1 MMREREMIQAISD
14 LVGQKELAQGLLHSI
29 GDDCAVISR
38 TDRSVWLLSMDSLV
52 EQVHFDLR
60 FHPAYQLGRKAV
72 SVNVSDVAAMGGEP
86 KFLLLSLGLT
96 PELDQAWF
104 KEFMAGLD
112 SACREYGCLLIGG
125 DTVSSPRG
133 LTLTLTIIGEQDREA
148 VIYRSEA
155 RPGDEIWVSGKL
167 GLAAAGLDLF
177 RLGNGLEDPD
187 FKPLLTSHLDPRARV
202 ELGLALAGSG
212 VARAMLDLSDGL
224 ATDLAHLCKE
234 SRVGAMVEARLL
246 PGHPALDR
254 AAVLLDRDPMDWMIR
269 GGEDYELLFTAPPSA
284 AKTIQSLAADQNVP
298 VSRIGWI
305 VRGRGV
311 VLIRG
316 DRDEGE
322 PERIDFQGYEHC

>member
-1 MMREREMIQAISD
+1 MREREMIQAISD
-14 LVGQKELAQGLLHSI
+14 LVGRKELAEGLIRSI

-60 FHPAYQLGRKAV
+60 FHPAYELGRKAV
-72 SVNVSDVAAMGGEP
+72 SVNVSDVAAMGGRP
-86 KFLLLSLGLT
+86 QFLLLSLGLT
-96 PELDQAWF
+96 PDRDQAWF
-104 KEFMAGLD
+104 KEFMAGLE

-125 DTVSSPRG
+125 DTVSSPRA

-148 VIYRSEA
+148 VIYRSGA
-155 RPGDEIWVSGKL
+155 RPGDEIWVSGEL

-177 RLGNGLEDPD
+177 RLGSGLEDPD
-187 FKPLLTSHLDPRARV
+187 FKPLLARHLNPRARV

-212 VARAMLDLSDGL
+212 VVRAMLDLSDGL

-234 SRVGAMVEARLL
+234 SGVGGRVEARLL

-254 AAVLLDRDPMDWMIR
+254 AAVLLDRQPIDWMIR
-269 GGEDYELLFTAPPSA
+269 GGEDYELLFTAPPA
-284 AKTIQSLAADQNVP
+284 AGKTIQTLAAGQNVP

-305 VRGRGV
+305 VREHGV

>member
-1 MMREREMIQAISD
+1 MREREMIQAISD